1 MRVVITGATGA
12 IGHALIAECIKQ
24 NIEVLA
30 ICHRG
35 SKRAGMLADEVCHML
50 QSGHE
55 GLNCESLNYQS
66 LNCETLNGLLKIEYL
81 NLDEYAI
88 GLNSMPLAHSKKS
101 DSHSCGDKSH
111 DCNLCDSIQY
121 DKKTYDSNPFDIFF
135 HMAWNGT
142 TGEARNDETLQQ
154 QNAAYSLDA
163 VRLAKKLGCHTFVF
177 AGSQAEYG
185 RVEGRLTADTKT
197 CPENEYGKYKLQAGK
212 TTRAL
217 CESLSIKHIWA
228 RILSVYGPYDSK
240 TSMIMS
246 AISKIRNGESAQF
259 TKGEQQWDYLYSAD
273 AANALLLAAMKGKHG
288 SIYPIGSGR
297 VRALSEYIQIL
308 KDQID
313 PHANI
318 ELGAV
323 PYAPKQVMYLCADIS
338 QLKEDTGFEPKTE
351 FEDGIREILRL
362 YE

>member
-35 SKRAGMLADEVCHML
+35 SQRAGMLVDEVGRML
-50 QSGHE
+50 QSKRI
-55 GLNCESLNYQS
+55 GLDCESPDRLI
-66 LNCETLNGLLKIEYL
+66 KIRYL
-81 NLDEYAI
+81 NLDEYAT
-88 GLNSMPLAHSKKS
+88 GLPSMP
-101 DSHSCGDKSH
+101 
-111 DCNLCDSIQY
+111 Y
-121 DKKTYDSNPFDIFF
+121 DIFF
-135 HMAWNGT
+135 HMAWSGT
-142 TGEARNDETLQQ
+142 TGASRNDEALQQ
-154 QNAAYSLDA
+154 QNAVYSLDA
-163 VRLAKKLGCHTFVF
+163 VRLAKMLGCHTFVF

-185 RVEGRLTADTKT
+185 RVEGKLTADTPT
-197 CPENEYGKYKLQAGK
+197 YPENEYGKYKLQAGE

-246 AISKIRNGESAQF
+246 AISKLRNGEIAEF
-259 TKGEQQWDYLYSAD
+259 TKGEQLWDYLYSAD

-288 SIYPIGSGR
+288 RIYPIGSGS

-308 KDQID
+308 KNQID
-313 PHANI
+313 PHAQI

-323 PYAPKQVMYLCADIS
+323 PYAPRQVMYLCADIS
-338 QLKEDTGFEPKTE
+338 QLKQDTGFEPKTE

-362 YE
+362 CE

>member
-1 MRVVITGATGA
+1 MKVVITGATGA

-81 NLDEYAI
+81 NLDEYAT
-88 GLNSMPLAHSKKS
+88 GLNSVKLSYSEKCN
-101 DSHSCGDKSH
+101 DNSCNS
-111 DCNLCDSIQY
+111 NSCDSVSCNSNL
-121 DKKTYDSNPFDIFF
+121 YDSNPYDIFF

-142 TGEARNDETLQQ
+142 TGASRNDEELQQ

-185 RVEGRLTADTKT
+185 RVEGKLTADTPT

-246 AISKIRNGESAQF
+246 AISKLRNGECAQF

-288 SIYPIGSGR
+288 RIYPIGSGSVR
-297 VRALSEYIQIL
+297 VLSEYIQIL
-308 KDQID
+308 KNQID
-313 PHANI
+313 PHAKI

-323 PYAPKQVMYLCADIS
+323 PYAPRQVMYLCADIA
-338 QLKEDTGFEPKTE
+338 QLKQDTGFEPKTE

-362 YE
+362 CE

>member
-12 IGHALIAECIKQ
+12 IGHALIAECMKQ

-35 SKRAGMLADEVCHML
+35 SKRAGLLADEVCRML
-50 QSGHE
+50 RIEQNE
-55 GLNCESLNYQS
+55 RLNCESTNCKHLNS
-66 LNCETLNGLLKIEYL
+66 TDMPTLSSQYNVAEKVNRLLKIEYL
-81 NLDEYAI
+81 NLDEYATE
-88 GLNSMPLAHSKKS
+88 LNSMQI
-101 DSHSCGDKSH
+101 SHSEK
-111 DCNLCDSIQY
+111 
-121 DKKTYDSNPFDIFF
+121 YDSNPCDSTPNDSKTYDIFF

-142 TGEARNDETLQQ
+142 TGESRNDEVLQQ

-163 VRLAKKLGCHTFVF
+163 VRLAKKLGCHTFLF

-185 RVEGRLTADTKT
+185 RVEGKLTANTKNS
-197 CPENEYGKYKLQAGK
+197 PENEYGKAKLKAGK

-217 CESLSIKHIWA
+217 CETLSIKHIWA

-246 AISKIRNGESAQF
+246 AISKLRNGEAARF
-259 TKGEQQWDYLYSAD
+259 TKGEQQWDYLYSSD
-273 AANALLLAAMKGKHG
+273 AANALLLAAIKGNHG

-297 VRALSEYIQIL
+297 VRPLSEYIQIL
-308 KDQID
+308 KNQIN
-313 PHANI
+313 PYANI

-351 FEDGIREILRL
+351 FEDGICEILKL

>member
-35 SKRAGMLADEVCHML
+35 SQRAGMLVDEVGRML
-50 QSGHE
+50 QSKRV
-55 GLNCESLNYQS
+55 GLDCESPDRLI
-66 LNCETLNGLLKIEYL
+66 KIEYL
-81 NLDEYAI
+81 NLDEYAT
-88 GLNSMPLAHSKKS
+88 GLPSGL
-101 DSHSCGDKSH
+101 
-111 DCNLCDSIQY
+111 Y
-121 DKKTYDSNPFDIFF
+121 DIFF
-135 HMAWNGT
+135 HMAWSGT
-142 TGEARNDETLQQ
+142 TGTSRNDEALQQ

-185 RVEGRLTADTKT
+185 RVEGKLTADTPT
-197 CPENEYGKYKLQAGK
+197 YPENEYGKYKLQAGE

-246 AISKIRNGESAQF
+246 AISKLRNGEIAEF
-259 TKGEQQWDYLYSAD
+259 TKGEQQWDYLYSSD

-288 SIYPIGSGR
+288 RIYPIGSGR

-308 KDQID
+308 KNQID
-313 PHANI
+313 PHAQI
-318 ELGAV
+318 E
-323 PYAPKQVMYLCADIS
+323 
-338 QLKEDTGFEPKTE
+338 
-351 FEDGIREILRL
+351 
-362 YE
+362 

>member
-1 MRVVITGATGA
+1 MKVVITGATGA

-35 SKRAGMLADEVCHML
+35 SQRAGMLADEVGRML
-50 QSGHE
+50 QRKRV
-55 GLNCESLNYQS
+55 GLDCESPDRLI
-66 LNCETLNGLLKIEYL
+66 KIEYL
-81 NLDEYAI
+81 NLDEYAT
-88 GLNSMPLAHSKKS
+88 GLPSVQLTQSKNS
-101 DSHSCGDKSH
+101 DSIF
-111 DCNLCDSIQY
+111 CDSKSY
-121 DKKTYDSNPFDIFF
+121 DIFF
-135 HMAWNGT
+135 HMAWSGT
-142 TGEARNDETLQQ
+142 TGTSRNDEALQQ
-154 QNAAYSLDA
+154 QNASYSLDA

-246 AISKIRNGESAQF
+246 AISKLRNGEIAEF

-288 SIYPIGSGR
+288 RIYPIGSGR
-297 VRALSEYIQIL
+297 VRALSEYIQML
-308 KDQID
+308 KNQID
-313 PHANI
+313 PHAQI

-338 QLKEDTGFEPKTE
+338 QLKQDTGFEPKTE

-362 YE
+362 CE

>member
-1 MRVVITGATGA
+1 MKVVITGATGA

-35 SKRAGMLADEVCHML
+35 SKRAGMLADEVGRML
-50 QSGHE
+50 QSKRI
-55 GLNCESLNYQS
+55 GLDCESPDRLI
-66 LNCETLNGLLKIEYL
+66 KIEYL
-81 NLDEYAI
+81 NLDEYAT
-88 GLNSMPLAHSKKS
+88 GLPSMP
-101 DSHSCGDKSH
+101 
-111 DCNLCDSIQY
+111 Y
-121 DKKTYDSNPFDIFF
+121 DIFF
-135 HMAWNGT
+135 HMAWSGT
-142 TGEARNDETLQQ
+142 TGASRNDEALQQ

-163 VRLAKKLGCHTFVF
+163 VRLAKMLGCHTFVF

-185 RVEGRLTADTKT
+185 RVEGKLTADTPT
-197 CPENEYGKYKLQAGK
+197 CPENEYGKYKLQAGEK
-212 TTRAL
+212 TRAL

-246 AISKIRNGESAQF
+246 AISKLRNGEIAEF

-273 AANALLLAAMKGKHG
+273 AAKALLLAAMKGKHG
-288 SIYPIGSGR
+288 RIYPIGSGS

-308 KDQID
+308 KNQID
-313 PHANI
+313 PHAQI

-338 QLKEDTGFEPKTE
+338 QLKQDTGFEPKTE

-362 YE
+362 CE

>member
-35 SKRAGMLADEVCHML
+35 SKRAGMLVDEVGRML
-50 QSGHE
+50 QSKRI
-55 GLNCESLNYQS
+55 GLDCELPDR
-66 LNCETLNGLLKIEYL
+66 LIKIEYL
-81 NLDEYAI
+81 NLNEYAT
-88 GLNSMPLAHSKKS
+88 GLPSVQLTQSKNSESNS
-101 DSHSCGDKSH
+101 
-111 DCNLCDSIQY
+111 CDSNQCDSYQY
-121 DKKTYDSNPFDIFF
+121 DNKPYDIFF
-135 HMAWNGT
+135 HMAWSGT
-142 TGEARNDETLQQ
+142 TGTSRNDEALQQ

-185 RVEGRLTADTKT
+185 RVEGKLTADTAT
-197 CPENEYGKYKLQAGK
+197 CPENEYGKYKLQAGE

-246 AISKIRNGESAQF
+246 AISKLRNGEIAEF

-288 SIYPIGSGR
+288 RIYPIGSGR
-297 VRALSEYIQIL
+297 VRALSEYIQML
-308 KDQID
+308 KNQID
-313 PHANI
+313 PHAQI

-338 QLKEDTGFEPKTE
+338 QLKQDTGFEPKTE

-362 YE
+362 CE

>member
-35 SKRAGMLADEVCHML
+35 SKRAGMLADEVGRML
-50 QSGHE
+50 QSKRI
-55 GLNCESLNYQS
+55 GLDCELPDR
-66 LNCETLNGLLKIEYL
+66 LIKIEYL
-81 NLDEYAI
+81 NLDEYAT
-88 GLNSMPLAHSKKS
+88 GLPSMP
-101 DSHSCGDKSH
+101 
-111 DCNLCDSIQY
+111 Y
-121 DKKTYDSNPFDIFF
+121 DIFF
-135 HMAWNGT
+135 HMAWSGT
-142 TGEARNDETLQQ
+142 TGASRNDEALQQ

-163 VRLAKKLGCHTFVF
+163 VRLAKMLGCHTFVF

-185 RVEGRLTADTKT
+185 RVEGKLTADTPT
-197 CPENEYGKYKLQAGK
+197 YPENEYGKYKLQAGE

-246 AISKIRNGESAQF
+246 AISKLRNGEIAEF

-288 SIYPIGSGR
+288 RIYPIGSGSVR
-297 VRALSEYIQIL
+297 VLSEYIQIL
-308 KDQID
+308 KNQID
-313 PHANI
+313 PHAKI

-338 QLKEDTGFEPKTE
+338 QLKQDTGFEPKTE

-362 YE
+362 CE

>member
-1 MRVVITGATGA
+1 MKVVITGATGA

-35 SKRAGMLADEVCHML
+35 SKRAGMLADEVGRML
-50 QSGHE
+50 QSKRV
-55 GLNCESLNYQS
+55 GLDYESPDRLI
-66 LNCETLNGLLKIEYL
+66 KIRYL
-81 NLDEYAI
+81 NLDEYAT
-88 GLNSMPLAHSKKS
+88 GLPSMP
-101 DSHSCGDKSH
+101 
-111 DCNLCDSIQY
+111 Y
-121 DKKTYDSNPFDIFF
+121 DIFF
-135 HMAWNGT
+135 HMAWSGT
-142 TGEARNDETLQQ
+142 TGASRNDEALQQ

-163 VRLAKKLGCHTFVF
+163 VRLAKMLGCHTFVF

-185 RVEGRLTADTKT
+185 RVEGKLTADTPT
-197 CPENEYGKYKLQAGK
+197 YPENEYGKYKLQAGE

-246 AISKIRNGESAQF
+246 AISKLRNGEIAEF

-288 SIYPIGSGR
+288 RIYPIGSGS

-308 KDQID
+308 KNQID
-313 PHANI
+313 PHAQI

-323 PYAPKQVMYLCADIS
+323 PYAPRQVMYLCADIS
-338 QLKEDTGFEPKTE
+338 QLKQDTGFEPKTE

-362 YE
+362 CE

>member
-35 SKRAGMLADEVCHML
+35 SKRAGMLVDEVGRML
-50 QSGHE
+50 QSKRI
-55 GLNCESLNYQS
+55 GLDCELPDR
-66 LNCETLNGLLKIEYL
+66 LIKIEYL
-81 NLDEYAI
+81 NLDEYAT
-88 GLNSMPLAHSKKS
+88 GLPSMP
-101 DSHSCGDKSH
+101 
-111 DCNLCDSIQY
+111 Y
-121 DKKTYDSNPFDIFF
+121 DIFF
-135 HMAWNGT
+135 HMAWSGT
-142 TGEARNDETLQQ
+142 TGTSRNDEALQQ

-163 VRLAKKLGCHTFVF
+163 VRLAKMLGCHTFVF

-185 RVEGRLTADTKT
+185 RVEGKLTADTPT
-197 CPENEYGKYKLQAGK
+197 YPENEYGKYKLQAGE

-246 AISKIRNGESAQF
+246 AISKLRNGEIAEF
-259 TKGEQQWDYLYSAD
+259 TKGEQLWDYLYSAD

-288 SIYPIGSGR
+288 RIYPIGSGS

-308 KDQID
+308 KNQID
-313 PHANI
+313 PHAQI

-338 QLKEDTGFEPKTE
+338 QLKQDTGFEPKTE

-362 YE
+362 CE

>member
-35 SKRAGMLADEVCHML
+35 SKRAGMLVDEVGRML
-50 QSGHE
+50 QSKRI
-55 GLNCESLNYQS
+55 GLDCELPDR
-66 LNCETLNGLLKIEYL
+66 LIKIEYL
-81 NLDEYAI
+81 NLDEYAT
-88 GLNSMPLAHSKKS
+88 GLPSMP
-101 DSHSCGDKSH
+101 
-111 DCNLCDSIQY
+111 Y
-121 DKKTYDSNPFDIFF
+121 DIFF
-135 HMAWNGT
+135 HMAWSGT
-142 TGEARNDETLQQ
+142 TGASRNDEALQQ
-154 QNAAYSLDA
+154 QNAVYSLDA
-163 VRLAKKLGCHTFVF
+163 VRLAKMLGCHTFVF

-185 RVEGRLTADTKT
+185 RVEGKLTADTPT
-197 CPENEYGKYKLQAGK
+197 YPENEYGKYKLQAGE

-246 AISKIRNGESAQF
+246 AISKLRNGEIAEF
-259 TKGEQQWDYLYSAD
+259 TKGEQLWDYLYSAD

-288 SIYPIGSGR
+288 RIYPIGSGS

-308 KDQID
+308 KNQID
-313 PHANI
+313 PHAQI

-323 PYAPKQVMYLCADIS
+323 PYAPRQVMYLCADIS
-338 QLKEDTGFEPKTE
+338 QLKQDTGFEPKTE

-362 YE
+362 CE

>member
-35 SKRAGMLADEVCHML
+35 SQRAGMLVDEVGRML
-50 QSGHE
+50 QSKRV
-55 GLNCESLNYQS
+55 GLDCESPDRLI
-66 LNCETLNGLLKIEYL
+66 KIEYL
-81 NLDEYAI
+81 NLDEYAT
-88 GLNSMPLAHSKKS
+88 GLPSMP
-101 DSHSCGDKSH
+101 
-111 DCNLCDSIQY
+111 Y
-121 DKKTYDSNPFDIFF
+121 DIFF
-135 HMAWNGT
+135 HMAWSGT
-142 TGEARNDETLQQ
+142 TGTSRNDEALQQ

-185 RVEGRLTADTKT
+185 RVEGKLNADTPT
-197 CPENEYGKYKLQAGK
+197 YPENEYGKYKLQAGE

-246 AISKIRNGESAQF
+246 AISKLRNGEIAEF
-259 TKGEQQWDYLYSAD
+259 TKGEQLWDYLYSAD

-288 SIYPIGSGR
+288 RIYPIGSGS

-308 KDQID
+308 KNQID
-313 PHANI
+313 THAQI

-338 QLKEDTGFEPKTE
+338 QLKQDTGFEPKTE

-362 YE
+362 CE

>member
-1 MRVVITGATGA
+1 MRVVITGPTGA

-35 SKRAGMLADEVCHML
+35 SKRAGLLADEVCRML
-50 QSGHE
+50 QIKQNE
-55 GLNCESLNYQS
+55 RLNCESSNCKYLNSIDMPTLSSQY
-66 LNCETLNGLLKIEYL
+66 NIAETVNRLLKVEYL
-81 NLDEYAI
+81 NLDEYAT
-88 GLNSMPLAHSKKS
+88 GLNSGLL
-101 DSHSCGDKSH
+101 SHSETC
-111 DCNLCDSIQY
+111 
-121 DKKTYDSNPFDIFF
+121 DSNPYDIFF

-142 TGEARNDETLQQ
+142 AGELRNDEALQQ

-163 VRLAKKLGCHTFVF
+163 VRLAKKLGCNTFVF

-185 RVEGRLTADTKT
+185 RVEGKLTADTAT
-197 CPENEYGKYKLQAGK
+197 FPENEYGKYKLQAGK
-212 TTRAL
+212 TTGAL
-217 CESLSIKHIWA
+217 CEKLSIKHIWA

-240 TSMIMS
+240 NSMIMS
-246 AISKIRNGESAQF
+246 AISKLCNGESAQF

-273 AANALLLAAMKGKHG
+273 AANALLLAAIKGKHG

-297 VRALSEYIQIL
+297 VKSLSEYIQIL
-308 KDQID
+308 RNQIN

-351 FEDGIREILRL
+351 FEDGIREILKL

>member
-1 MRVVITGATGA
+1 MRAVITGATGA

-35 SKRAGMLADEVCHML
+35 SKRAGMLVDEVGRML
-50 QSGHE
+50 QSERAGANC
-55 GLNCESLNYQS
+55 GLPNCELSNEQLLNR
-66 LNCETLNGLLKIEYL
+66 ETLDRLLKIEYL
-81 NLDEYAI
+81 NLDEYAT
-88 GLNSMPLAHSKKS
+88 GLHSKP
-101 DSHSCGDKSH
+101 
-111 DCNLCDSIQY
+111 Y
-121 DKKTYDSNPFDIFF
+121 DIFF
-135 HMAWNGT
+135 HMAWSGT
-142 TGEARNDETLQQ
+142 TGASRNDEALQQ

-185 RVEGRLTADTKT
+185 RVEGKLTADTPT

-308 KDQID
+308 KNQID

-338 QLKEDTGFEPKTE
+338 QLKQDTGFEPKTE

-362 YE
+362 CE

>member
-35 SKRAGMLADEVCHML
+35 SQRAGMLVDEVGRML
-50 QSGHE
+50 QSKRI
-55 GLNCESLNYQS
+55 GLDCELPDR
-66 LNCETLNGLLKIEYL
+66 LIKIEYL
-81 NLDEYAI
+81 NLDEYAT
-88 GLNSMPLAHSKKS
+88 GLPSGP
-101 DSHSCGDKSH
+101 
-111 DCNLCDSIQY
+111 Y
-121 DKKTYDSNPFDIFF
+121 DIFF
-135 HMAWNGT
+135 HMAWSGT
-142 TGEARNDETLQQ
+142 TGTSRNDEALQQ

-185 RVEGRLTADTKT
+185 RVEGKLTADTPT
-197 CPENEYGKYKLQAGK
+197 YPENEYGKYKLQAGE

-246 AISKIRNGESAQF
+246 AISKLRNGEIAEF

-288 SIYPIGSGR
+288 RIYPIGSGR

-308 KDQID
+308 KNQID
-313 PHANI
+313 THAQI

-323 PYAPKQVMYLCADIS
+323 PYATKQVMYLCADIS
-338 QLKEDTGFEPKTE
+338 QLKQDTGFEPKTE

-362 YE
+362 C

>member
-35 SKRAGMLADEVCHML
+35 SKRAGMLADEVGRML
-50 QSGHE
+50 QSKRI
-55 GLNCESLNYQS
+55 GLDCELPDR
-66 LNCETLNGLLKIEYL
+66 LIKIRYL
-81 NLDEYAI
+81 NLDEYAT
-88 GLNSMPLAHSKKS
+88 GLPSMP
-101 DSHSCGDKSH
+101 
-111 DCNLCDSIQY
+111 Y
-121 DKKTYDSNPFDIFF
+121 DIFF
-135 HMAWNGT
+135 HMAWSGT
-142 TGEARNDETLQQ
+142 TGASRNDEALQQ

-163 VRLAKKLGCHTFVF
+163 VRLAKMLGCHTFVF

-185 RVEGRLTADTKT
+185 RVEGKLTADTPT
-197 CPENEYGKYKLQAGK
+197 YPENEYGKYKLQAGV

-246 AISKIRNGESAQF
+246 AISKLRNGEIAEF

-288 SIYPIGSGR
+288 RIYPIGSGS

-308 KDQID
+308 KNQID
-313 PHANI
+313 PHAQI

-323 PYAPKQVMYLCADIS
+323 PYAPRQVMYLCADIS
-338 QLKEDTGFEPKTE
+338 QLKQDTGFEPKTE

-362 YE
+362 CE

>member
-35 SKRAGMLADEVCHML
+35 SQRAGMLVDEVGRML
-50 QSGHE
+50 QSKRI
-55 GLNCESLNYQS
+55 GLDCELPDR
-66 LNCETLNGLLKIEYL
+66 LIKIEYL
-81 NLDEYAI
+81 NLDEYAT
-88 GLNSMPLAHSKKS
+88 GLPSMP
-101 DSHSCGDKSH
+101 
-111 DCNLCDSIQY
+111 Y
-121 DKKTYDSNPFDIFF
+121 DIFF
-135 HMAWNGT
+135 HMAWSGT
-142 TGEARNDETLQQ
+142 TGTSRNDEALQQ

-163 VRLAKKLGCHTFVF
+163 VRLAKMLGCHTFVF

-185 RVEGRLTADTKT
+185 RVEGKLTADTPT
-197 CPENEYGKYKLQAGK
+197 YPENEYGKYKLQAGE

-246 AISKIRNGESAQF
+246 AISKLRNGEIAEF

-288 SIYPIGSGR
+288 RIYPIGSGS

-308 KDQID
+308 KNQID
-313 PHANI
+313 PHAQI

-323 PYAPKQVMYLCADIS
+323 PYAPRQVMYLCADIS
-338 QLKEDTGFEPKTE
+338 QLKQDTGFEPKTE

-362 YE
+362 CE

>member
-1 MRVVITGATGA
+1 
-12 IGHALIAECIKQ
+12 
-24 NIEVLA
+24 
-30 ICHRG
+30 
-35 SKRAGMLADEVCHML
+35 
-50 QSGHE
+50 
-55 GLNCESLNYQS
+55 
-66 LNCETLNGLLKIEYL
+66 
-81 NLDEYAI
+81 
-88 GLNSMPLAHSKKS
+88 MP
-101 DSHSCGDKSH
+101 
-111 DCNLCDSIQY
+111 Y
-121 DKKTYDSNPFDIFF
+121 DIFF
-135 HMAWNGT
+135 HMAWSGT
-142 TGEARNDETLQQ
+142 TGASRNDEALQQ

-185 RVEGRLTADTKT
+185 RVEGKLTADTPT
-197 CPENEYGKYKLQAGK
+197 YPENEYGKYKLQAGE

-246 AISKIRNGESAQF
+246 AISKLRNGEIAEF

-288 SIYPIGSGR
+288 RIYPIGSGS

-308 KDQID
+308 KNQID
-313 PHANI
+313 PHAQI

-323 PYAPKQVMYLCADIS
+323 PYAPRQVMYLCADIS
-338 QLKEDTGFEPKTE
+338 QLKQDTGFEPKTE

-362 YE
+362 CE

>member
-35 SKRAGMLADEVCHML
+35 SKRAGMLADEVGRML
-50 QSGHE
+50 QSKRI
-55 GLNCESLNYQS
+55 GLDCELPDR
-66 LNCETLNGLLKIEYL
+66 LIKIEYL
-81 NLDEYAI
+81 NLDEYAT
-88 GLNSMPLAHSKKS
+88 GLPSMP
-101 DSHSCGDKSH
+101 
-111 DCNLCDSIQY
+111 Y
-121 DKKTYDSNPFDIFF
+121 DIFF
-135 HMAWNGT
+135 HMAWSGT
-142 TGEARNDETLQQ
+142 TGTSRNDEALQQ

-163 VRLAKKLGCHTFVF
+163 VRLAKMLGCHTFVF

-185 RVEGRLTADTKT
+185 RVEGKLTADTPT
-197 CPENEYGKYKLQAGK
+197 YPENEYGKYKLQAGE

-246 AISKIRNGESAQF
+246 AISKLRNGEIAEF

-288 SIYPIGSGR
+288 RIYPIGSGS

-308 KDQID
+308 KNQID
-313 PHANI
+313 PHAQI

-323 PYAPKQVMYLCADIS
+323 PYAPRQVMYLCADIS
-338 QLKEDTGFEPKTE
+338 QLKQDTGFEPKTE

-362 YE
+362 CE

>member
-1 MRVVITGATGA
+1 MRVVITGVTGA

-55 GLNCESLNYQS
+55 GLNCESPNYQS
-66 LNCETLNGLLKIEYL
+66 LNCETLNRLLKIEYL
-81 NLDEYAI
+81 NLDEYAT
-88 GLNSMPLAHSKKS
+88 GLNSVQL
-101 DSHSCGDKSH
+101 SHSEK
-111 DCNLCDSIQY
+111 CDSNSC
-121 DKKTYDSNPFDIFF
+121 DGKSCDSNPYDIFF

-142 TGEARNDETLQQ
+142 TGESRNDEALQQ
-154 QNAAYSLDA
+154 QNAACSLDA
-163 VRLAKKLGCHTFVF
+163 VRLAKKMGCHTFVF

-185 RVEGRLTADTKT
+185 RVEGKLTADTVT

-217 CESLSIKHIWA
+217 CENLSIKHIWT

-246 AISKIRNGESAQF
+246 AISKLCNGESAKF

-308 KDQID
+308 KNQID

-351 FEDGIREILRL
+351 FEDGIREILKL

>member
-1 MRVVITGATGA
+1 MKVVITGATGA

-35 SKRAGMLADEVCHML
+35 SQRAGMLVDEVGRML
-50 QSGHE
+50 QSKRV
-55 GLNCESLNYQS
+55 GLDCESPDRLI
-66 LNCETLNGLLKIEYL
+66 KIEYL
-81 NLDEYAI
+81 NLDEYAT
-88 GLNSMPLAHSKKS
+88 GLPSMP
-101 DSHSCGDKSH
+101 
-111 DCNLCDSIQY
+111 Y
-121 DKKTYDSNPFDIFF
+121 DIFF
-135 HMAWNGT
+135 HMAWSGT
-142 TGEARNDETLQQ
+142 TGASRNDEALQQ
-154 QNAAYSLDA
+154 QNAVYSLDA
-163 VRLAKKLGCHTFVF
+163 VRLAKMLGCHTFVF

-185 RVEGRLTADTKT
+185 RVEGKLTADTPT
-197 CPENEYGKYKLQAGK
+197 YPENEYGKYKLQAGE

-246 AISKIRNGESAQF
+246 AISKLRNGEIAEF
-259 TKGEQQWDYLYSAD
+259 TKGEQLWDYLYSAD

-288 SIYPIGSGR
+288 RIYPIGSGS

-308 KDQID
+308 KNQID
-313 PHANI
+313 PHAQI

-323 PYAPKQVMYLCADIS
+323 PYAPRQVMYLCADIS
-338 QLKEDTGFEPKTE
+338 QLKQDTGFEPKTE

-362 YE
+362 CE

>member
-35 SKRAGMLADEVCHML
+35 SQRAGMLVDEVGRML
-50 QSGHE
+50 QSKRI
-55 GLNCESLNYQS
+55 GLDCELPDR
-66 LNCETLNGLLKIEYL
+66 LIKIEYL
-81 NLDEYAI
+81 NLDEYAT
-88 GLNSMPLAHSKKS
+88 GLSSGP
-101 DSHSCGDKSH
+101 
-111 DCNLCDSIQY
+111 Y
-121 DKKTYDSNPFDIFF
+121 DIFF
-135 HMAWNGT
+135 HMAWSGT
-142 TGEARNDETLQQ
+142 TGTSRNDEALQQ

-185 RVEGRLTADTKT
+185 RVEGKLTADTPT
-197 CPENEYGKYKLQAGK
+197 YPENEYGKYKLQAGE

-246 AISKIRNGESAQF
+246 AISKLRNGEIAEF

-288 SIYPIGSGR
+288 RIYPIGSGS

-308 KDQID
+308 KNQID
-313 PHANI
+313 PHAQI

-338 QLKEDTGFEPKTE
+338 QLKQDTGFEPKTE

-362 YE
+362 CE

>member
-1 MRVVITGATGA
+1 MKVVITGATGA

-35 SKRAGMLADEVCHML
+35 SKRAGMLADEVGRML
-50 QSGHE
+50 QSKRV
-55 GLNCESLNYQS
+55 GLDCELPDR
-66 LNCETLNGLLKIEYL
+66 LIKIKYL
-81 NLDEYAI
+81 NLDEYAT
-88 GLNSMPLAHSKKS
+88 GLPSMP
-101 DSHSCGDKSH
+101 
-111 DCNLCDSIQY
+111 Y
-121 DKKTYDSNPFDIFF
+121 DIFF
-135 HMAWNGT
+135 HMAWSGT
-142 TGEARNDETLQQ
+142 TGASRNDEALQQ

-163 VRLAKKLGCHTFVF
+163 VRLAKMLGCHTFVF

-185 RVEGRLTADTKT
+185 RVEGKLTADTPT
-197 CPENEYGKYKLQAGK
+197 YPENEYGKYKLQAGE

-246 AISKIRNGESAQF
+246 AISKLRNGEIAEF

-288 SIYPIGSGR
+288 RIYPIGSGS

-308 KDQID
+308 KNQID
-313 PHANI
+313 PHAQI

-323 PYAPKQVMYLCADIS
+323 PYAPRQVMYLCADIS
-338 QLKEDTGFEPKTE
+338 QLKQDTGFEPKTE

-362 YE
+362 CE

>member
-35 SKRAGMLADEVCHML
+35 SKRAGMLADEVGRML
-50 QSGHE
+50 QSKRI
-55 GLNCESLNYQS
+55 GLDCELPDR
-66 LNCETLNGLLKIEYL
+66 LIKIEYL
-81 NLDEYAI
+81 NLDEYAT
-88 GLNSMPLAHSKKS
+88 GLPSMP
-101 DSHSCGDKSH
+101 
-111 DCNLCDSIQY
+111 Y
-121 DKKTYDSNPFDIFF
+121 DIFF
-135 HMAWNGT
+135 HMAWSGT
-142 TGEARNDETLQQ
+142 TGTSRNDEALQQ

-163 VRLAKKLGCHTFVF
+163 VRLAKMLGCHTFVF

-185 RVEGRLTADTKT
+185 RVEGKLTADTPT
-197 CPENEYGKYKLQAGK
+197 YPENEYGKYKLQAGE

-246 AISKIRNGESAQF
+246 AISKLRNGEIAEF

-288 SIYPIGSGR
+288 RIYPIGSGR

-308 KDQID
+308 KNQID
-313 PHANI
+313 PHAQI

-323 PYAPKQVMYLCADIS
+323 PYAPRQVMYLCADIS
-338 QLKEDTGFEPKTE
+338 QLKQDTGFEPKTE

-362 YE
+362 CE

>member
-35 SKRAGMLADEVCHML
+35 SQRAGMLVDEVGRML
-50 QSGHE
+50 QSKRI
-55 GLNCESLNYQS
+55 GLDCELPDR
-66 LNCETLNGLLKIEYL
+66 LIKIEYL
-81 NLDEYAI
+81 NLDEYAT
-88 GLNSMPLAHSKKS
+88 GLPSGP
-101 DSHSCGDKSH
+101 
-111 DCNLCDSIQY
+111 Y
-121 DKKTYDSNPFDIFF
+121 DIFF
-135 HMAWNGT
+135 HMAWSGT
-142 TGEARNDETLQQ
+142 TGTSRNDEALQQ

-185 RVEGRLTADTKT
+185 RVEGKLTADTPT
-197 CPENEYGKYKLQAGK
+197 YPENEYGKYKLQAGE

-246 AISKIRNGESAQF
+246 AISKLRNGEIAEF

-288 SIYPIGSGR
+288 RIYPIGSGR

-308 KDQID
+308 KNQID
-313 PHANI
+313 THAQI

-338 QLKEDTGFEPKTE
+338 QLKQDTGFEPKTE

-362 YE
+362 CE

>member
-1 MRVVITGATGA
+1 MKVVITGATGA

-35 SKRAGMLADEVCHML
+35 SQRAGMLVDEVGRML
-50 QSGHE
+50 QSKRI
-55 GLNCESLNYQS
+55 GLDCELPDR
-66 LNCETLNGLLKIEYL
+66 LIKIEYL
-81 NLDEYAI
+81 NLDEYAT
-88 GLNSMPLAHSKKS
+88 GLPSMP
-101 DSHSCGDKSH
+101 
-111 DCNLCDSIQY
+111 Y
-121 DKKTYDSNPFDIFF
+121 DIFF
-135 HMAWNGT
+135 HMAWSGT
-142 TGEARNDETLQQ
+142 TGTSRNDEALQQ

-163 VRLAKKLGCHTFVF
+163 VRLAKMLGCHTFVF

-185 RVEGRLTADTKT
+185 RVEGKLTADTPT
-197 CPENEYGKYKLQAGK
+197 YPENEYGKYKLQAGE

-308 KDQID
+308 KD
-313 PHANI
+313 I

-338 QLKEDTGFEPKTE
+338 RLKEDTGFEPKTE

>member
-1 MRVVITGATGA
+1 MKRAIITGATGA
-12 IGHALIAECIKQ
+12 IGTALIAELVNN
-24 NIEVLA
+24 NIEVLVL
-30 ICHRG
+30 CNRN
-35 SKRAGMLADEVCHML
+35 SKRKDRIPKHPLIL
-50 QSGHE
+50 QRE
-55 GLNCESLNYQS
+55 CSLNEMATMQ
-66 LNCETLNGLLKIEYL
+66 NDTGKEY
-81 NLDEYAI
+81 DVFY
-88 GLNSMPLAHSKKS
+88 H
-101 DSHSCGDKSH
+101 
-111 DCNLCDSIQY
+111 
-121 DKKTYDSNPFDIFF
+121 F
-135 HMAWNGT
+135 AWAGT
-142 TGEARNDETLQQ
+142 TGPERNDMYLQ
-154 QNAAYSLDA
+154 NENVRFALDA
-163 VRLAKKLGCHTFVF
+163 INLAKRFGCKTFIG

-185 RVEGRLTADTKT
+185 RYEGLLKPDTPVFPEMGYGMAKLCAGQMTRMEAKRL
-197 CPENEYGKYKLQAGK
+197 GM
-212 TTRAL
+212 R
-217 CESLSIKHIWA
+217 HIWT

-246 AISKIRNGESAQF
+246 AISKLRNGEIAEF

-338 QLKEDTGFEPKTE
+338 RLKEDTGFEPKTE

>member
-12 IGHALIAECIKQ
+12 IVHALIAECIKQ

-35 SKRAGMLADEVCHML
+35 SQRAGMLVDEVGRML
-50 QSGHE
+50 QSKRV
-55 GLNCESLNYQS
+55 GLDCESPDRLI
-66 LNCETLNGLLKIEYL
+66 KIEYL
-81 NLDEYAI
+81 NLDEYAT
-88 GLNSMPLAHSKKS
+88 GLPSMP
-101 DSHSCGDKSH
+101 
-111 DCNLCDSIQY
+111 Y
-121 DKKTYDSNPFDIFF
+121 DIFF
-135 HMAWNGT
+135 HMAWSGT
-142 TGEARNDETLQQ
+142 TGTSRNDEALQQ

-185 RVEGRLTADTKT
+185 RVEGKLTADTAT

-246 AISKIRNGESAQF
+246 AISKLRNGEIAEF

-288 SIYPIGSGR
+288 RIYPIGSGR
-297 VRALSEYIQIL
+297 VRALSEYIHIL
-308 KDQID
+308 KNQID
-313 PHANI
+313 PHAQI

-338 QLKEDTGFEPKTE
+338 QLKQDTGFEPKTE

-362 YE
+362 CE

>member
-1 MRVVITGATGA
+1 MRVVITGVTGA

-35 SKRAGMLADEVCHML
+35 SQRAGMLVDEVGRML
-50 QSGHE
+50 QSRRV
-55 GLNCESLNYQS
+55 GLDCESPDR
-66 LNCETLNGLLKIEYL
+66 LLKIEYL
-81 NLDEYAI
+81 NLDEYAT
-88 GLNSMPLAHSKKS
+88 GLLSVP
-101 DSHSCGDKSH
+101 
-111 DCNLCDSIQY
+111 Y
-121 DKKTYDSNPFDIFF
+121 DIFF
-135 HMAWNGT
+135 HMAWSGT
-142 TGEARNDETLQQ
+142 TGTSRNDEALQQ
-154 QNAAYSLDA
+154 QNAAYSLDE

-185 RVEGRLTADTKT
+185 RVEGKLTADTPT
-197 CPENEYGKYKLQAGK
+197 YPENEYGKYKLQAGE

-246 AISKIRNGESAQF
+246 AISKLRNGEIAEF

-288 SIYPIGSGR
+288 RIYPIGSGR
-297 VRALSEYIQIL
+297 VRALSEYIHIL
-308 KDQID
+308 KNQID
-313 PHANI
+313 PHAQI

-338 QLKEDTGFEPKTE
+338 QLKQDMGFEPKTE

-362 YE
+362 CE

>member
-1 MRVVITGATGA
+1 MRVIITGATGA

-35 SKRAGMLADEVCHML
+35 SKRAGMLADEVGRML
-50 QSGHE
+50 QSKRI
-55 GLNCESLNYQS
+55 GLDCELPDR
-66 LNCETLNGLLKIEYL
+66 LIKIEYL
-81 NLDEYAI
+81 NLDEYAT
-88 GLNSMPLAHSKKS
+88 GLPSMP
-101 DSHSCGDKSH
+101 
-111 DCNLCDSIQY
+111 Y
-121 DKKTYDSNPFDIFF
+121 DIFF
-135 HMAWNGT
+135 HMAWSGT
-142 TGEARNDETLQQ
+142 TGTSRNDEALQQ
-154 QNAAYSLDA
+154 QNASYSLDA

-185 RVEGRLTADTKT
+185 RVEGKLTADTPT
-197 CPENEYGKYKLQAGK
+197 YPENEYGKYKLQAGE

-246 AISKIRNGESAQF
+246 AISKLRNGEIAEF

-288 SIYPIGSGR
+288 RIYPIGSGS

-308 KDQID
+308 KNQID
-313 PHANI
+313 PHAQI

-338 QLKEDTGFEPKTE
+338 QLKQDTGFEPKTE

-362 YE
+362 CE

>member
-35 SKRAGMLADEVCHML
+35 SKRAGLLADEVGRML
-50 QSGHE
+50 QSKRI
-55 GLNCESLNYQS
+55 GLDCELPDR
-66 LNCETLNGLLKIEYL
+66 LIKIEYL
-81 NLDEYAI
+81 NLDEYAT
-88 GLNSMPLAHSKKS
+88 GLPSMP
-101 DSHSCGDKSH
+101 
-111 DCNLCDSIQY
+111 Y
-121 DKKTYDSNPFDIFF
+121 DIFF
-135 HMAWNGT
+135 HMAWSGT
-142 TGEARNDETLQQ
+142 TGASRNDEALQQ

-163 VRLAKKLGCHTFVF
+163 VRLAKMLGCHTFVF

-185 RVEGRLTADTKT
+185 RVEGKLTADTPT
-197 CPENEYGKYKLQAGK
+197 YPENEYGKYKLQAGE

-246 AISKIRNGESAQF
+246 AISKLRNGEIAEF

-288 SIYPIGSGR
+288 RIYPIGSGS
-297 VRALSEYIQIL
+297 VRALSEYIHIL
-308 KDQID
+308 KNQID
-313 PHANI
+313 PHAQI

-338 QLKEDTGFEPKTE
+338 QLKQDTGFEPKTE

-362 YE
+362 CE

>member
-1 MRVVITGATGA
+1 MRVVITGAKGA

-35 SKRAGMLADEVCHML
+35 SKRAGLLADEVGRML
-50 QSGHE
+50 QSEHA
-55 GLNCESLNYQS
+55 GLNGELPNCGLSNEQLLNREAQDR
-66 LNCETLNGLLKIEYL
+66 LLEIEYL
-81 NLDEYAI
+81 NLDEYAT
-88 GLNSMPLAHSKKS
+88 GFHSKP
-101 DSHSCGDKSH
+101 
-111 DCNLCDSIQY
+111 Y
-121 DKKTYDSNPFDIFF
+121 DIFF
-135 HMAWNGT
+135 HMAWSGT
-142 TGEARNDETLQQ
+142 TGASRNDEALQQ

-185 RVEGRLTADTKT
+185 RVEGKLTEDTKT
-197 CPENEYGKYKLQAGK
+197 CPENEYGKYKLQAGEK
-212 TTRAL
+212 TRAL

-246 AISKIRNGESAQF
+246 AISKLRNGECAQF

-288 SIYPIGSGR
+288 RIYPIGSGSVR
-297 VRALSEYIQIL
+297 VLSEYIRIL
-308 KDQID
+308 KNQID
-313 PHANI
+313 PHAKI

-323 PYAPKQVMYLCADIS
+323 PYAPSRSCIFAPIS
-338 QLKEDTGFEPKTE
+338 
-351 FEDGIREILRL
+351 RN
-362 YE
+362 

>member
-35 SKRAGMLADEVCHML
+35 SKRAGMLADEVGRML
-50 QSGHE
+50 QSKRI
-55 GLNCESLNYQS
+55 GLDCELPDR
-66 LNCETLNGLLKIEYL
+66 LIKIEYL
-81 NLDEYAI
+81 NLDEYAT
-88 GLNSMPLAHSKKS
+88 GLPSMP
-101 DSHSCGDKSH
+101 
-111 DCNLCDSIQY
+111 Y
-121 DKKTYDSNPFDIFF
+121 DIFF
-135 HMAWNGT
+135 HMAWSGT
-142 TGEARNDETLQQ
+142 TGASRNDEALQQ
-154 QNAAYSLDA
+154 QNAVYSLDA
-163 VRLAKKLGCHTFVF
+163 VRLAKMLGCHTFVF

-185 RVEGRLTADTKT
+185 RVEGKLTADTPT
-197 CPENEYGKYKLQAGK
+197 YPENEYGKYKLQAGE

-246 AISKIRNGESAQF
+246 AISKLRNGEIAEF
-259 TKGEQQWDYLYSAD
+259 TKGEQLWDYLYSAD

-288 SIYPIGSGR
+288 RIYPIGSGS

-308 KDQID
+308 KNQID
-313 PHANI
+313 PHAQI

-338 QLKEDTGFEPKTE
+338 QLKQDTGFEPKTE

-362 YE
+362 CE